1 MQFIVEYSLAPDPA
15 SAIEQHRTAH
25 LAYRMGLKSLRLAAQ
40 ILSDD
45 AEMVGS
51 ILLIDAADQDEA
63 ERIALADPYCEH
75 GIYVSTIV
83 RPCEV
88 RFCDLVAGPPA

>member
-15 SAIEQHRTAH
+15 SAIEEHKAAH
-25 LAYRMGLKSLRLAAQ
+25 LTYRMGLKSLRLAAQ
-40 ILSDD
+40 ILSED
-45 AEMVGS
+45 AAMVGS
-51 ILLIDAADQDEA
+51 ILLIDAADHEEA

-75 GIYVSTIV
+75 GIYVSANV
-83 RPCEV
+83 RPCQV